1 MSDSEVI
8 EIITGAFLVA
18 LKVAG
23 PILLAALLIGVLVS
37 VLQTITQVQ
46 EMTLSFVPKLVGA
59 AVIILVAGSWMIR
72 ELVTWVDALWGRIPS
87 L

>member
-1 MSDSEVI
+1 MTDAHVL
-8 EIITGAFLVA
+8 EIITGGFAIA

-23 PILLAALLIGVLVS
+23 PILAAALLIGVVVS
-37 VLQTITQVQ
+37 VLQTITQIQ

-59 AVIILVAGSWMIR
+59 GLIVLLAGNWMIR
-72 ELVTWVDALWGRIPS
+72 EMVGWVTRLWAQIPD